1 MYRWQNPYLQ
11 SQHTKPTPAVFSFG
25 ERNCTKGKPCGAT
38 CISSDDDCLLTFIPS
53 VSKALSKSTNLIA
66 GLGKDKSAEEVE
78 EILVGAYASLDQTQK
93 KAFTEFGRM
102 VSAGEVTEAELEQV
116 AELIASVAITPKQA
130 DRGAARVMSY
140 EEIRSIH
147 ESGNLQKLEEAVK
160 NSTKNGAFDPDAP
173 GGMAEYVENNIKKVE
188 VSDKVAELAYS
199 MLPAKA
205 RNALNTAGSV
215 SGEGQVYNGQDS
227 EGKPVFG
234 SEGNKARGV
243 MLTKRWMEQDGR
255 DPFSG
260 RFIDIRAGE
269 PEHLF
274 SWSQAR
280 DSGGKG
286 DQPGNLAIAA
296 PQTNNS
302 KAGKGVDDD
311 FGKWAT
317 QIKGW
322 YDMGPERYQKE
333 VVDPKMEKAAGAAA
347 KKAGAT
353 SEVEKAFNATTP
365 QERAGMM
372 LAPARSYGDRVR
384 YLPIAAG
391 LESGQWAQNIPGAR
405 KPRRQELDA
414 RAVLDING
422 KKLKPSEGVL
432 IAAAVLDPSERSRF
446 MREVDKLRLARTP
459 TSQEIKS
466 YSGKDDPAYVSKM
479 ESLDRQFEKELSKLI
494 GDTVPSLGSCL

>member
-1 MYRWQNPYLQ
+1 MYNRQILQ
-11 SQHTKPTPAVFSFG
+11 LIQDRLAVSFSEG
-25 ERNCTKGKPCGAT
+25 AKKCTKGKSCGST
-38 CISSDDDCLLTFIPS
+38 CINADDDCLLELIPGIS
-53 VSKALSKSTNLIA
+53 SALSKSSHMIS
-66 GLGKDKSAEEVE
+66 GLGKGKSAEEVE
-78 EILVGAYASLDQTQK
+78 QLLVESYAGLDQTQR
-93 KAFTEFGRM
+93 KAFTEFGKLVRE
-102 VSAGEVTEAELEQV
+102 GKVTDAELEQV
-116 AELIASVAITPKQA
+116 AELITSVAITPKQA

-140 EEIRSIH
+140 DEIKSIH
-147 ESGNLQKLEEAVK
+147 ESGNLQKLEEAAK
-160 NSTKNGAFDPDAP
+160 NSTKNGVFDPDAP
-173 GGMAEYVENNIKKVE
+173 GGMAEYVEKNIKKVE

-199 MLPAKA
+199 MLPLKA

-215 SGEGQVYNGQDS
+215 SGEGQVYNGMDS
-227 EGKPVFG
+227 DGKPVFG
-234 SEGNKARGV
+234 SEGNKARGI
-243 MLTKRWMEQDGR
+243 MLVKRWMEQDGL

-260 RFIDIRAGE
+260 KFIDIRAGE

-280 DSGGKG
+280 DNGGKG

-317 QIKGW
+317 QVKSW
-322 YDMGPERYQKE
+322 YDMGPDRYQSE
-333 VVDPKMEKAAGAAA
+333 IVEPKMAKAAGAAA

-365 QERAGMM
+365 QERVGMM
-372 LAPARSYGDRVR
+372 LAASKAYGDRVR
-384 YLPIAAG
+384 YLTIAAG

-414 RAVLDING
+414 RAQLNIDG
-422 KKLKPSEGVL
+422 RKLKPSEGVL
-432 IAAAVLDPSERSRF
+432 ITAAALNPAERASF
-446 MREVDKLRLARTP
+446 LREVDRLRLARTP
-459 TSQEIKS
+459 STQEIKS

-479 ESLDRQFEKELSKLI
+479 EALDRQFEQDLTRLI
-494 GDTVPSLGSCL
+494 ESSVPSLGSLL